1 MSFIGYIIGVVVG
14 VLMCKYWYDTK
25 EKDNIF
31 GTIHVYTDTE
41 TSQNQLYLELN
52 SDIDELLSKDEI
64 LVKVDKNRIILHEK
78 R

>member
-31 GTIHVYTDTE
+31 GTIHVYADPE
-41 TSQNQLYLELN
+41 TLQNQLYLELYTEIE
-52 SDIDELLSKDEI
+52 DLLSKDEI